1 MRDYKI
7 DVQFNN
13 DESIDKDAYLW
24 RYVDLHKFLSFIF
37 TKSLHLTRLDKFED
51 KKEGITLSHL
61 FFQNIK
67 KKLDNHPIFDSIRE
81 IMSVDTLGN
90 EMNQIDDEL
99 KTIQEFNFANCWVLG
114 GNESE
119 SVAMW
124 NLYSSPNSLAIKI
137 KFSEFKKLISEKGVG
152 NHDTDLQIMCGP
164 VRYIDFQKSDLNPA
178 KVKEE
183 LSDSV
188 FVKDVSFE
196 HEREYRIIAKEKV
209 REKPEIKYKPNMNKK
224 NIGRLHN
231 ERWNYTGIELEL
243 LDFKE
248 YNFEIVHH
256 PKSQDWAKK
265 NIESIMQLSNIGFK
279 VSESKLELK

>member
-13 DESIDKDAYLW
+13 DESIDKDVYLW

-37 TKSLHLTRLDKFED
+37 TKSLCLSRLDKFED
-51 KKEGITLSHL
+51 KKEGITLNHL

-67 KKLDNHPIFDSIRE
+67 RKLDNNPMFDSIRE
-81 IMSVDTLGN
+81 IMSIDTLGN

-114 GNESE
+114 GNDSE

-124 NLYSSPNSLAIKI
+124 NLYSNPNSLAIKI
-137 KFSEFKKLISEKGVG
+137 KFSEFKKLLSEKGVG
-152 NHDTDLQIMCGP
+152 NYDSDLQIMCGP
-164 VRYIDFQKSDLNPA
+164 VRYIDFQKSDLNRA

-183 LSDSV
+183 LLGSV
-188 FVKDVSFE
+188 FVKDISFE
-196 HEREYRIIAKEKV
+196 HEREYRIIAKEMV

-224 NIGRLHN
+224 ILSVHIMKN
-231 ERWNYTGIELEL
+231 GITLAL
-243 LDFKE
+243 
-248 YNFEIVHH
+248 N
-256 PKSQDWAKK
+256 
-265 NIESIMQLSNIGFK
+265 
-279 VSESKLELK
+279 